1 PGVEGGRVDLF
12 PYRVGV
18 QELDAVGEARPV
30 DLLVPGAQ
38 FAGLVGRGGDVEL
51 AGAFE
56 VAVDGVPGDRLLDG
70 VEVAGAQFLQAV
82 DLVRPA
88 GQAVGQAVGEG
99 GGADPAV
106 AAGGGPPHLA
116 ALQQHRV
123 PAGVALLGE
132 QRGPQPAVAAADDQ
146 QVAGLGAGEGGLGVR
161 PAGVVQPVRGR
172 PGLGEGLCPTAHGGW
187 GHDVNS
193 LRVVRCS
200 C

>member
-1 PGVEGGRVDLF
+1 QRVVVDRHGVRADPAHQAGEHVGAERDPAGADPSVRGAHAHAGAGLPQVEGGRVLVHADPEGQAGALQAPGQPGRVQHRHAPPVPEPGVEGGRVDLF

-99 GGADPAV
+99 GGAEPAV
-106 AAGGGPPHLA
+106 AAGGG
-116 ALQQHRV
+116 
-123 PAGVALLGE
+123 
-132 QRGPQPAVAAADDQ
+132 
-146 QVAGLGAGEGGLGVR
+146 
-161 PAGVVQPVRGR
+161 
-172 PGLGEGLCPTAHGGW
+172 
-187 GHDVNS
+187 
-193 LRVVRCS
+193 
-200 C
+200 